1 MIDQNS
7 FKIHFFTPDDKFVAR
22 RSLFYIA
29 DVENNRLKGL
39 KQLIIDQPFIS
50 TGKAMCGSQN
60 KLAKKM
66 VY

>member
-1 MIDQNS
+1 MIDENS

-29 DVENNRLKGL
+29 DVENNRLEGL

-50 TGKAMCGSQN
+50 TGILN
-60 KLAKKM
+60 KEPPPPHPLQKM
-66 VY
+66 